1 MKKRKGTFHMSI
13 KFPSDEWIK
22 ELSNRLNTSE
32 TYALAAA
39 TWEGD
44 NIFVVTPDADYAST
58 MYLYI
63 NLQHGKASDA
73 RQLNSLDEQKALFT
87 TSAPFNTWRRVL
99 EGRLDPIQ
107 GMFSGKLKL
116 VGSMSQIQ
124 RTPRATYEMVKVAAQ
139 IDTDFGS

>member
-1 MKKRKGTFHMSI
+1 MAI

-22 ELSNRLNTSE
+22 ELSARLNASE
-32 TYALAAA
+32 TYAQAAA

-44 NIFVVTPDADYAST
+44 NIFVILPDVDYADT
-58 MYLYI
+58 TYFYI

-73 RQLNSLDEQKALFT
+73 RQLGSLDEKKALFS
-87 TSAPFNTWRRVL
+87 TSAPFNTWRKVL

-107 GMFSGKLKL
+107 GIFSGKLKL
-116 VGSMSQIQ
+116 VGSMAQIQ
-124 RTPRATYEMVKVAAQ
+124 RNPKATYELVKVAAQ

>member
-1 MKKRKGTFHMSI
+1 MAI

-22 ELSNRLNTSE
+22 ELSIKLNASVS
-32 TYALAAA
+32 YAQVAA

-44 NIFVVTPDADYAST
+44 NIFIVLPDADYADT
-58 MYLYI
+58 TYLYI

-73 RQLNSLDEQKALFT
+73 RQLKNPDEQKALFI

-107 GMFSGKLKL
+107 GIFSGKLKL
-116 VGSMSQIQ
+116 VGSMAQVQ
-124 RTPRATYEMVKVAAQ
+124 RNPKATYELAKIAGQ
-139 IDTDFGS
+139 IDSDFGT

>member
-1 MKKRKGTFHMSI
+1 MAI

-22 ELSNRLNTSE
+22 ELCAKLNASE
-32 TYALAAA
+32 SYALAAT

-44 NIFVVTPDADYAST
+44 NIFVILPDLGYADTA
-58 MYLYI
+58 YLYI

-73 RQLNSLDEQKALFT
+73 RALISLDEQKALFT

-116 VGSMSQIQ
+116 IGSMAQVQ
-124 RTPRATYEMVKVAAQ
+124 RTPKATYEMVKVAAT
-139 IDTDFGS
+139 IDTDFGG

>member
-1 MKKRKGTFHMSI
+1 MMSIAI
-13 KFPSDEWIK
+13 KFPTDEWIK
-22 ELSNRLNTSE
+22 ELSAKLNASDS
-32 TYALAAA
+32 YAQAAA

-44 NIFVVTPDADYAST
+44 NIFVILPDADYLDT
-58 MYLYI
+58 TYLYI

-73 RQLNSLDEQKALFT
+73 RQLRSLDEQKALFI
-87 TSAPFNTWRRVL
+87 TSAPFNTWRKVL

-116 VGSMSQIQ
+116 MGSMAQVQ
-124 RTPRATYEMVKVAAQ
+124 RTPKATYEMVKVAAQ

>member
-1 MKKRKGTFHMSI
+1 MAV

-22 ELSNRLNTSE
+22 ELCNKLNTSE
-32 TYALAAA
+32 SYAQAAA

-44 NIFVVTPDADYAST
+44 NIFAVLPDADYPDT

-73 RQLNSLDEQKALFT
+73 RQLKSLDEQKALFT
-87 TSAPFNTWRRVL
+87 SSAPFNTWRKVL

-107 GMFSGKLKL
+107 AMFSGKIKL
-116 VGSMSQIQ
+116 VGSMAQVQ
-124 RTPRATYEMVKVAAQ
+124 RTPKATYELTKVAGL

>member
-1 MKKRKGTFHMSI
+1 MTDMSI

-22 ELSNRLNTSE
+22 ELERCLNLSE
-32 TYALAAA
+32 AYAQAAA

-44 NIFVVTPDADYAST
+44 NIFTILPDADYPDT
-58 MYLYI
+58 THLYI

-73 RQLNSLDEQKALFT
+73 RQLKSLDEQKALFT

-116 VGSMSQIQ
+116 VGSMAQVQ
-124 RTPRATYEMVKVAAQ
+124 RTPKATYEMVKVAAQ

>member
-1 MKKRKGTFHMSI
+1 MAI

-22 ELSNRLNTSE
+22 ELCVRLNASE
-32 TYALAAA
+32 SYAQTAA

-44 NIFVVTPDADYAST
+44 CIFVVLPDADYPDTS
-58 MYLYI
+58 YSYI
-63 NLQHGKASDA
+63 NLQHGKASDP
-73 RQLNSLDEQKALFT
+73 QMLGNPDEKNALFII
-87 TSAPFNTWRRVL
+87 SGPFGIWRRVL

-116 VGSMSQIQ
+116 KGSMAQIQ
-124 RTPRATYEMVKVAAQ
+124 RTPKATNELVKIAGQ

>member
-1 MKKRKGTFHMSI
+1 MAI

-22 ELSNRLNTSE
+22 ELSTRLNASE
-32 TYALAAA
+32 AYAQAAA
-39 TWEGD
+39 NWEGD
-44 NIFVVTPDADYAST
+44 NIFIVLPDADYPDT
-58 MYLYI
+58 TYLYI

-73 RQLNSLDEQKALFT
+73 RQLGSLDEQKALFT

-116 VGSMSQIQ
+116 VGSMAQVQ
-124 RTPRATYEMVKVAAQ
+124 RTPKATYEMVQVATK
-139 IDTDFGS
+139 IDTDYGS

>member
-1 MKKRKGTFHMSI
+1 MAF

-22 ELSNRLNTSE
+22 ELSKKLNACE
-32 TYALAAA
+32 AYAQAAA

-44 NIFVVTPDADYAST
+44 NIFIILPDADFPDTA
-58 MYLYI
+58 YLYI

-73 RQLNSLDEQKALFT
+73 RQLKNLDEQKALFT

-107 GMFSGKLKL
+107 GIFSGKLKL
-116 VGSMSQIQ
+116 VGSIAQVQ
-124 RTPRATYEMVKVAAQ
+124 RNPKATYELAKVAGQ

>member
-1 MKKRKGTFHMSI
+1 MAI
-13 KFPSDEWIK
+13 KFPSDQWIK
-22 ELSNRLNTSE
+22 ELSAQLNASE
-32 TYALAAA
+32 SYAQAAA

-44 NIFVVTPDADYAST
+44 NIFVVLPDADYPDT
-58 MYLYI
+58 TYLYI

-73 RQLNSLDEQKALFT
+73 RQLSSLDEQKALFT

-116 VGSMSQIQ
+116 VGSMAQVQ
-124 RTPRATYEMVKVAAQ
+124 RNPKATYALVKVAAQ
-139 IDTDFGS
+139 IDSDFES

>member
-1 MKKRKGTFHMSI
+1 MTI

-22 ELSNRLNTSE
+22 ELSTRLNTSE
-32 TYALAAA
+32 AYALAAA

-44 NIFVVTPDADYAST
+44 NIFIVLPDADYPDT
-58 MYLYI
+58 TYLYI

-73 RQLNSLDEQKALFT
+73 RQLANLDEQKALFT

-116 VGSMSQIQ
+116 VGSMAQVQ
-124 RTPRATYEMVKVAAQ
+124 RTPKATYEMVKVAAQ
-139 IDTDFGS
+139 IETDFGS